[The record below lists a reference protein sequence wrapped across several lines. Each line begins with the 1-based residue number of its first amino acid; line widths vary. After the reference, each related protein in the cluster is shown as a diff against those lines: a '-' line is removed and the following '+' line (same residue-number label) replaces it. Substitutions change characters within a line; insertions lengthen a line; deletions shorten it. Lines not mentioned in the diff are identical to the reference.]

1 MKVRLPREYERLPA
15 AQKARLDEYCKK
27 AAFEAAQ
34 KTVEHDGR
42 IILDLYIK
50 MVCKTLH
57 DVFGMGEKRL
67 YLFLGQHKRLFKEQA
82 SMVKNGTQVECLNA
96 EMAKIFRKS
105 GFPSEFF
112 SDMLGPVET
121 EVEE

>member
-1 MKVRLPREYERLPA
+1 
-15 AQKARLDEYCKK
+15 
-27 AAFEAAQ
+27 
-34 KTVEHDGR
+34 
-42 IILDLYIK
+42 

-82 SMVKNGTQVECLNA
+82 AMVKNGTQVEYLNA

-105 GFPSEFF
+105 GFPNSFF
-112 SDMLGPVET
+112 EGILGPMGT
-121 EVEE
+121 EAQDDQR